1 MTDPTGQAADPAS
14 PGALFRAGRLDDAV
28 AAANAAVRKAPAE
41 PGPRMLL
48 AELLLFQGN
57 LERADTLMD
66 ALTTMEPGLALQA
79 AAFRQL
85 VRAEQAR
92 RQVWS
97 DGRVPDFLGEP
108 SPHLRRMLAALV
120 TLRSGDA
127 AGALRMLHEAEESR
141 PPAAGSE
148 GQVPF
153 TDFRDADDLCSG
165 FFEVLTTTGK
175 CFWVPTERV
184 AEVQFH
190 APERPR
196 DLYWRRASMSVRDGP
211 DGEVYLPAIY
221 AADQASQPD
230 PIRLGRATDWVGG
243 EGAPTRGL
251 GQRVFLVGDEGRS
264 VMELTTLAFGGAS

>member
-1 MTDPTGQAADPAS
+1 MTDPTGQTADPTS

-28 AAANAAVRKAPAE
+28 TAANAAVRKAPAD

-66 ALTTMEPGLALQA
+66 ALTTMEPALALQG

-92 RQVWS
+92 RQIWS
-97 DGRVPDFLGEP
+97 EGRLPEFLGEP

-120 TLRSGDA
+120 QLRSGDT
-127 AGALRMLHEAEESR
+127 AGAVHSLSEAEEAR
-141 PPAAGSE
+141 PPAAGLAGS
-148 GQVPF
+148 VPF

-184 AEVQFH
+184 AEMQFH
-190 APERPR
+190 PPERPR
-196 DLYWRRASMSVRDGP
+196 DLFWRRTTMSVRDGP
-211 DGEVYLPAIY
+211 DGEVYIPVIY
-221 AADQASQPD
+221 AGDAASQPD
-230 PIRLGRATDWVGG
+230 PIRLGRATDWAGG
-243 EGAPTRGL
+243 DGAPMRGL
-251 GQRVFLVGDEGRS
+251 GQRVFLVGDEGHGI
-264 VMELTTLAFGGAS
+264 MELGTLTFGAPS

>member
-1 MTDPTGQAADPAS
+1 MTDPTGQTADPTS

-28 AAANAAVRKAPAE
+28 TAANAAVRKAPAD

-66 ALTTMEPGLALQA
+66 ALTTMEPALALQG

-92 RQVWS
+92 RQIWS
-97 DGRVPDFLGEP
+97 EGRLPEFLGEP

-120 TLRSGDA
+120 QLRSGDT
-127 AGALRMLHEAEESR
+127 AGAVHSLAEAEEAR
-141 PPAAGSE
+141 PPAAGLAGS
-148 GQVPF
+148 VPF

-184 AEVQFH
+184 AEMRFH
-190 APERPR
+190 PPERPR
-196 DLYWRRASMSVRDGP
+196 DLFWRRTTMSVRDGP
-211 DGEVYLPAIY
+211 DGEVYIPVIY
-221 AADQASQPD
+221 AGDAASQPD
-230 PIRLGRATDWVGG
+230 PIRLGRATDWAGG
-243 EGAPTRGL
+243 DGAPMRGL
-251 GQRVFLVGDEGRS
+251 GQRVFLVGDEGHGI
-264 VMELTTLAFGGAS
+264 MELSTLTFGAPS